1 MKDKLCVTDRRLKII
16 DLLIA
21 NGQMTRSEL
30 AQEFNVTM
38 DTISNDILFL
48 SSHIP
53 LYTKAGVGG
62 GIFILNGYKGYSYYF
77 DRRETEVMLSL
88 LEHVPKKDRKVLL
101 GIIAIMSKGHF
112 TSNSHFIALCGI
124 TTDGKVLVA
133 NSASYRRSE

>member
-21 NGQMTRSEL
+21 NGQMTRREL

-38 DTISNDILFL
+38 DTISKDILFL

-53 LYTKAGVGG
+53 LYTKTGASG

-88 LEHVPKKDRKVLL
+88 LERVPKNDRKVFL
-101 GIIAIMSKGHF
+101 GIMAKHVKNF
-112 TSNSHFIALCGI
+112 KLQSNQ
-124 TTDGKVLVA
+124 
-133 NSASYRRSE
+133 